1 MNQQKYTLLP
11 KSLLVVSLI
20 SLSLIS
26 LTQLPIQAEVTSTKK
41 TNNTF
46 NITFEPP
53 NEDRPQLTKG
63 GASRGDRCAID
74 SQESLPFIPL
84 LPATNHGLT
93 TTSHPTLL
101 AYIPNTSAQSV
112 FLSIQDENEEEIYQ
126 GVLPIGNQSGIISL
140 DVPQEAPALETG
152 KTYKWSFALM
162 CDNKLRPDSPIIE
175 GYIERVQPES
185 ELTAQLEGATPVEMA
200 ALYGKA
206 GIWYETIAT
215 LVQLREAEPQN
226 KELMNAWN
234 SILNSVGLEKVAD
247 ARLME

>member
-1 MNQQKYTLLP
+1 MNQQKHTLLP
-11 KSLLVVSLI
+11 KSLLVVSL

-26 LTQLPIQAEVTSTKK
+26 LTQLPIRAEVTSTKT

-53 NEDRPQLTKG
+53 NENQPLSTKG
-63 GASRGDRCAID
+63 GASRGDQCAID

-93 TTSHPTLL
+93 TAPHPTLL

-126 GVLPIGNQSGIISL
+126 GVLPIGNQSGIVSL

-175 GYIERVQPES
+175 GYIERVQPKP
-185 ELTAQLEGATPVEMA
+185 ELAAQLEGATPVEMA

-206 GIWYETIAT
+206 GIWYETVAT
-215 LVQLREAEPQN
+215 LAQLREAEPQN
-226 KELMNAWN
+226 RELIDAWN

-247 ARLME
+247 ARIME